1 MKLLIPIKLCKLP
14 KKNSRSPM
22 AKKKLKSAAFSG
34 KGFKTQIF
42 FTEGLRIC
50 FSTTGSLC

>member
-34 KGFKTQIF
+34 KGFKTKIF